1 MGAVRFLE
9 DGVLLYQHSP
19 SFLGSLSGS
28 WQVCGR
34 VPPEALLY
42 QTVQGDKLQVKGHP
56 IRLLMTGI
64 DTSETLLQ
72 DQCVHAPLMQQRL
85 VACWDTSPSNSE
97 IMIEPKIYSF

>member
-1 MGAVRFLE
+1 MEFSSISTLQASWDRSQVAGRCVA
-9 DGVLLYQHSP
+9 VLLLKLCSVKQSK
-19 SFLGSLSGS
+19 
-28 WQVCGR
+28 
-34 VPPEALLY
+34 E
-42 QTVQGDKLQVKGHP
+42 KLQVKGHP